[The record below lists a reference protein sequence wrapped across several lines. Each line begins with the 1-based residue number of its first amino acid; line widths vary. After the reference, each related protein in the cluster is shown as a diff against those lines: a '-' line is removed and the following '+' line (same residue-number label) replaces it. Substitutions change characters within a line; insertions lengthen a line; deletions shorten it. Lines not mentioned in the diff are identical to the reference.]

1 MEYLYK
7 KKPQQL
13 LLLPSLT
20 LLIPSSYYYIL
31 SVVAAIVQIVQFQQI
46 EWNDLIEW
54 IDCEWDIIVCRN
66 LHFFIYHS
74 DKEGISSLTA
84 YPNWTDQGSS
94 FPDKL
99 KEMGKYQAHALTLPR
114 LI

>member
-1 MEYLYK
+1 MGYYC
-7 KKPQQL
+7 
-13 LLLPSLT
+13 LP
-20 LLIPSSYYYIL
+20 
-31 SVVAAIVQIVQFQQI
+31 
-46 EWNDLIEW
+46 
-54 IDCEWDIIVCRN
+54 
-66 LHFFIYHS
+66 LHFFIYHP